1 MVVEGTEKLS
11 DILRALTPL
20 SQDNLLFSSLQ
31 KIKPFLLENAS
42 RIYIDYVVQKS
53 ILLYVR
59 QGTIMSS
66 NAYMPLETYSGDIL
80 AVDDFL
86 TLMFLTWLPEDMKQE
101 VEIHWIIAEKKVSI
115 SKSTMLS
122 VLGIIDL
129 LLERNGKNSV
139 GRLNY
144 YNIEK
149 LFIEV
154 VGKQTIDKLFRH
166 KNSTNLF
173 ETIFGI
179 FPSSKKNPYA
189 YKKDI
194 LELNLENKNY
204 YNARVFR
211 PICPVCKKKKSII
224 LNDSTIINDKY
235 GKPNDIVRYIRK
247 NKKVYAKFIC
257 KSCRNIAT
265 DQLVF
270 VREVA
275 KVPKTNVEK
284 DTSFLLMFKQYLE
297 GEEGG
302 FSALLTDQIITSMG
316 GNNDAK

>member
-1 MVVEGTEKLS
+1 MDFRCESWDT
-11 DILRALTPL
+11 
-20 SQDNLLFSSLQ
+20 
-31 KIKPFLLENAS
+31 
-42 RIYIDYVVQKS
+42 ID
-53 ILLYVR
+53 
-59 QGTIMSS
+59 
-66 NAYMPLETYSGDIL
+66 
-80 AVDDFL
+80 F
-86 TLMFLTWLPEDMKQE
+86 
-101 VEIHWIIAEKKVSI
+101 
-115 SKSTMLS
+115 
-122 VLGIIDL
+122 
-129 LLERNGKNSV
+129 LLERNEKNSV

-247 NKKVYAKFIC
+247 NKKVYLEFIC

-302 FSALLTDQIITSMG
+302 FSALLADKIVTSLG
-316 GNNDAK
+316 EHNAK